1 MTPLFGGK
9 SAFSLKHATPRQLAL
24 YVASAATVVLGIVLS
39 LGLFLLNIDIR
50 WFWPVSLLFFFFVAL
65 YILVL
70 IALEQF
76 LYRKIKLVYKTIHQ
90 LKVRGARDSL
100 RMRIKGGADVI
111 GQVNEEVLEWANR
124 KKLEIDELKRMET
137 YRRDFIGNLSHELK
151 TPLFNIQ
158 GYVST
163 LVDSEL
169 GERELAMRYLEN
181 AEKNINRM
189 IQLVDDLDSMY
200 KMESGRVT
208 MELEPLDMLVLC
220 KEVMEVLEMNAR
232 QRNIQL
238 EFKDNYIQPV
248 MVMAD
253 RNAIKQVVSNLIL
266 NSIVYGK
273 EGGNTRVSFYDMDE
287 QVLVEVSDNGP
298 GIEEKHLPRLFE
310 RFYRVDKSRA
320 RNQGGS
326 GLGLAI
332 VKHILDAH
340 GHPIHVRSLVGK
352 GSTFAFTLS
361 KAR

>member
-1 MTPLFGGK
+1 MTPLAGAK
-9 SAFSLKHATPRQLAL
+9 SAFGMKHATPRQLAVYVSVIATLMLGGMMLTGMYLIFGKL
-24 YVASAATVVLGIVLS
+24 YWLWLTVLLIV
-39 LGLFLLNIDIR
+39 
-50 WFWPVSLLFFFFVAL
+50 FFVAL
-65 YILVL
+65 YVLVL
-70 IALEQF
+70 IALERF

-100 RMRIKGGADVI
+100 RMRIKEGVDVI
-111 GQVNEEVLEWANR
+111 GQVNEEVLDWANR

-169 GERELAMRYLEN
+169 GDRELAMRYLEN

-200 KMESGRVT
+200 KLESGRVT
-208 MELEPLDMLVLC
+208 MELEPLDMLSLC
-220 KEVMEVLEMNAR
+220 REVMDVLEMNAQ
-232 QRNIQL
+232 QRNIKL
-238 EFKDNYIQPV
+238 AFKDAYIQPV

-253 RNAIKQVVSNLIL
+253 RNAIKQVVTNLVL

-273 EGGNTRVSFYDMDE
+273 EGGTTRISFYDMDE
-287 QVLVEVSDNGP
+287 QVLIEVSDNGP

-340 GHPIHVRSLVGK
+340 GQPIHVRSLVGK

-361 KAR
+361 KAV